1 MVQYR
6 TVIFYDLFFNMSN
19 YSDED
24 DDDYVDQEIDKITQ
38 QPQILTLRLE
48 KLRKT
53 KQKKKNLK
61 AGVKVK
67 IKVGDTAQIINS
79 YKGMKGTIGTVIK
92 VTKLF
97 GTIQTKDG
105 TQIVR
110 GLNNLLVVDKSKIK
124 Y

>member
-1 MVQYR
+1 
-6 TVIFYDLFFNMSN
+6 MSN

-53 KQKKKNLK
+53 KQKKKKNK